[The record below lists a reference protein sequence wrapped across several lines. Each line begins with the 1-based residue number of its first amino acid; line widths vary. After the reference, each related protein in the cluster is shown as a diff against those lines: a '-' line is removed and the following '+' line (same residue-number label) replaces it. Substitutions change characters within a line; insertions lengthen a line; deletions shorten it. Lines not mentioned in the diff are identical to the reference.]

1 MLFGGFLRAFWL
13 SVILGGT
20 IQLAWG
26 QVIINELVA
35 TSSDRLLQRVPGA
48 YPRVGNTTPWQ
59 DIAYD
64 DSRWGLAAGPFGF
77 GTFSGVTI
85 ATDLA
90 AQLQYRAAS
99 LYLRKTFVATPEQA
113 ASGAA
118 MELRVRYNDGF
129 IAFLN
134 GVEIARRNMGNPGMF
149 AFHDQDA
156 LNPNLNTL
164 NMETIPVGN
173 ANTRLV
179 AGDNVLC
186 LQVHNHSASGANFL
200 IQADLQMAGGET
212 LADHQSFWKYFPG
225 LSEPSGGLL
234 DYGLYYAFVHQLSAV
249 AWTTRGF
256 DDADWPVSPGPVGIE
271 GANPPDYLLGTNL
284 YQQVYNITPTI
295 YSRLVFSLSP
305 EEAAAEAPL
314 RLTLDYDDGVIVY
327 LNGREVARRNVG
339 KPGVPTARTAVATSI
354 HDANGDQNGA
364 VTGREE
370 ILLLGSPKSLL
381 VAGDNVLA
389 VQLHNAAK
397 KDEDAIV
404 RVTLETTG
412 SNGRVLCQPTDI
424 VRFFVGTQEPSPAP
438 PQSDIGPIA
447 SVPDG
452 KNDWIELHN
461 SGSAEVS
468 FDGWALTDNASNP
481 QKWLFPGGTTIP
493 GGGFLLVL
501 ATGLDIGPAD
511 GATYL
516 HANFSLSA
524 SGEYLALIN
533 AEGQVV
539 SELSPTY
546 PVQNVFH
553 SYGRDTNGNWGFLAE
568 ATPGAP
574 NVGPAL
580 AAAPSAPEFSI
591 SGGFHD
597 APVSLVITSTT
608 AGADIYYTLDGS
620 EPNPGLRYTGPILIS
635 TNQVVRARAV
645 QDGAIPSATLTHT
658 YLIGVSAAKKSLPA
672 LCLGGDPVLT
682 YYGPNTSGGPAAG
695 EGIFA
700 IKGGV
705 YTNNEHWS
713 HGGDSTAF
721 SWPLQRG
728 RATEKPGTLEF
739 YPPNGDALR
748 TGVGVRLAGS
758 TDTRLRCRLTDA
770 ATAVF
775 NPWDW
780 KQKPSFNLFFRPE
793 WNVRPIDYPLF
804 GDLTVRRFKDVRLR
818 AGKNDPTNPFIR
830 DEYIRRI
837 FLAMGQKG
845 SAGIFTTVY
854 INGIFKG
861 YYNLCERLR
870 EGFMQEQY
878 HSTEAWDVQQLTA
891 FSSGDP
897 SHWNQTMAYIRSADL
912 TNTAN
917 YLQVRDYLDVDN
929 YIDYIILNAF
939 AATADWPNNNWVAA
953 RERSP
958 QGRWR
963 FYVWDAEGGFG
974 YYGHGVTYN
983 TFTNDLVISNPRTGW
998 YYPSSLY
1005 TLLRGSPEF
1014 RLRFADRVQ
1023 KHFFN
1028 DGCMVKTNLQ
1038 TLFFSLRDAINPIM
1052 RETTGTFVSESFYNV
1067 WIASDTRRINFF
1079 DQLREQGLWPD
1090 LLSPTASHYGGEVV
1104 SGMEVALNN
1113 PNNQGAI
1120 YFTTD
1125 GTDPRAPGG
1134 DIAGQLYGGPIT
1146 VSQAQTLRARVRDA
1160 AGDWSPEIVAEFITP
1175 PPVPIFQ
1182 PAGSGDWTQNDNWS
1196 SAPLAYPNR
1205 IGGTAIIPPGTGA
1218 DRDVN
1223 LRAPV
1228 TIGQIVFPQGNSL
1241 VRNRVRDRGTGNTLK
1256 FQNTHGPA
1264 RLEVGGWA
1272 EGYVE
1277 FEVAAGTTLQSDL
1290 QLHVTNLVGHAEHGA
1305 LRLRAGWFGAGG
1317 LIKSGPGVASL
1328 TGDGKIYTGA
1338 TQIEE
1343 GVLQVTQP
1351 ATPTASSNV
1360 IVRPGGQLRLISR
1373 NDTSGP
1379 RVYSFGGPLL
1389 LEGSGRSAAIPD
1401 QPALGR
1407 LGALRYDPGTQGNQ
1421 TTVVNALQLT
1431 GPAQLHVAGARN
1443 ILELAGVISGSYPI
1457 TKSGGGTLRLAANNQ
1472 AFTSSIQVTNGT
1484 LELAGSL
1491 GSPVNLAETGI
1502 LSGYGQVGQIS
1513 GSGVL
1518 WLKQSILQA
1527 EGVAVATHRFVFGKT
1542 GSPLYAQPAAAGNG
1556 LVVLPTAP
1564 TGLQALDVYLTTPLN
1579 SGDVLRGGY
1588 FVPFA
1593 VNLAE
1598 AMAAVPKRVFAPDPQ
1613 GDHIFDRQTWSLVT
1627 NAQFTSVSET
1637 ADFGQ
1642 GVVHGRILE
1651 VRIGGSPTTFATWQ
1665 AIAFPD
1671 PSALADPLVS
1681 GPGADPLGTGVPN
1694 LLRYALGLS
1703 LSDDPTGRTPQ
1714 FSGSATAPAIRFAFD
1729 AGCNDIAYVV
1739 EATGTL
1745 ADWSSARI
1753 LFDSRTDFPPVSAD
1767 GWISISDPAA
1777 AGTQQYYRLRVHLID
1792 GQ

>member
-1 MLFGGFLRAFWL
+1 MLSGGFFRALWL
-13 SVILGGT
+13 SMILGGMV
-20 IQLAWG
+20 QLSYG

-64 DSRWGLAAGPFGF
+64 DSRWSLAAGPFGF

-90 AQLQYRAAS
+90 AQLQNRAAS

-149 AFHDQDA
+149 AFHDQSA

-164 NMETIPVGN
+164 NMETIPVGS

-179 AGDNVLC
+179 TGDNVLC
-186 LQVHNHSASGANFL
+186 LQVHNHSTSGANFL

-225 LSEPSGGLL
+225 LSEPSGGVL

-256 DDADWPVSPGPVGIE
+256 DDTAWPVSPGPVGIE
-271 GANPPDYLLGTNL
+271 GATPPDYFLGTNL

-339 KPGVPTARTAVATSI
+339 KPGVPTAYTAVAMSV

-370 ILLLGSPKSLL
+370 VLLLGSPKSLL

-389 VQLHNAAK
+389 VQLHNVAK
-397 KDEDAIV
+397 KDEDAIA

-412 SNGRVLCQPTDI
+412 PNGRVLCRPTDA
-424 VRFFVGTQEPSPAP
+424 VRFFVGTREPSPAP
-438 PQSDIGPIA
+438 PQNNIGPIEE
-447 SVPDG
+447 VPDG

-461 SGSAEVS
+461 PGSAEVS
-468 FDGWALTDNASNP
+468 LDGWALTDNASNP
-481 QKWLFPGGTTIP
+481 QKWLFPSGTTIP

-501 ATGLDIGPAD
+501 ATGLDAGPAD

-524 SGEYLALIN
+524 SGEYLALVN
-533 AEGQVV
+533 AERQVV
-539 SELSPTY
+539 SELSPAY
-546 PVQNVFH
+546 PAQNVFH
-553 SYGRDTNGNWGFLAE
+553 SYGRDTNGNLGFLAE

-574 NVGPAL
+574 NAGRAL
-580 AAAPSAPEFSI
+580 AGAPSAPQFSV

-597 APVSLVITSTT
+597 GPVSLEITSTT
-608 AGADIYYTLDGS
+608 VGADVYYTLDGS

-658 YLIGVSAAKKSLPA
+658 YLIGASAAKKSLPA
-672 LCLGGDPVLT
+672 LCLGGDPELT

-705 YTNNEHWS
+705 YINNDVWS
-713 HGGDSTAF
+713 HGGDPAAF
-721 SWPLQRG
+721 NWPLLQG

-739 YPPNGDALR
+739 YPPTGDPLR
-748 TGVGVRLAGS
+748 TELGVRLSGS
-758 TDTRLRCRLTDA
+758 PFSRPRYRLTNA
-770 ATAVF
+770 ITAIF
-775 NPWDW
+775 DPMNW
-780 KQKPSFNLFFRPE
+780 KQKPSFNLYFRPE
-793 WNVRPIDYPLF
+793 WSDRPIEYPFF
-804 GDLTVRRFKDVRLR
+804 GDLTVNRFKDVRLR
-818 AGKNDPTNPFIR
+818 AGKNDIVNPFIW
-830 DEYIRRI
+830 DEFLRRI
-837 FLAMGQKG
+837 FRGTGQKG
-845 SAGIFTTVY
+845 SVGIFNSVY
-854 INGIFKG
+854 INGIYKG
-861 YYNLCERLR
+861 YFNLCERLR
-870 EGFMQEQY
+870 EGFMQE
-878 HSTEAWDVQQLTA
+878 HHNSTAPWDVQQVNE
-891 FSSGDP
+891 FSSGD
-897 SHWNQTMAYIRSADL
+897 SLHWQTTLAYIRSANL
-912 TNTAN
+912 TNTSS
-917 YLQVRDYLDVDN
+917 YLQVQDYLDIVN
-929 YIDYIILNAF
+929 YIDYIIVNAF
-939 AATADWPNNNWVAA
+939 AAMADWPGNNWVAA

-958 QGRWR
+958 QGQWR
-963 FYVWDAEGGFG
+963 FYMWDAECGFG
-974 YYGHGVTYN
+974 LSGRDVAYN
-983 TFTNDLVISNPRTGW
+983 TFTSDLVISNPKA
-998 YYPSSLY
+998 SSRHIPALY
-1005 TLLRGSPEF
+1005 TLLRNSPEF

-1052 RETTGTFVSESFYNV
+1052 RETTGTFISESLYNV

-1090 LLSPTASHYGGEVV
+1090 LLAPAASHYGGEVV
-1104 SGMEVALNN
+1104 SGMEVVLANSN
-1113 PNNQGAI
+1113 DRGVI

-1125 GTDPRAPGG
+1125 GTDPRAAGG
-1134 DIAGQLYGGPIT
+1134 DIAGQLYDGPIT
-1146 VSQAQTLRARVRDA
+1146 VSRAQTLRARVRDA
-1160 AGDWSPEIVAEFITP
+1160 AGDWSPEIVAEFVAP

-1182 PAGSGDWTQNDNWS
+1182 PVGSGDWTQNDNWS
-1196 SAPLAYPNR
+1196 SAPLAYPNH
-1205 IGGTAIIPPGTGA
+1205 IGGAAIIPPATGA

-1228 TIGQIVFPQGNSL
+1228 IIGQIVFPQESSP
-1241 VRNRVRDRGTGNTLK
+1241 VRNRVRDRGTGNTLQ
-1256 FQNTHGPA
+1256 FQNTNGLA

-1305 LRLRAGWFGAGG
+1305 LRLRAGWSGPGG

-1328 TGDGKIYTGA
+1328 TGDGKTYTGA

-1373 NDTSGP
+1373 NDTGGP
-1379 RVYSFGGPLL
+1379 RLYFFGGPLW

-1421 TTVVNALQLT
+1421 ATVVNALQLT

-1443 ILELAGVISGSYPI
+1443 VLELVGVISGSYPI
-1457 TKSGGGTLRLAANNQ
+1457 TKSGGGTLRLAANNY
-1472 AFTSSIQVTNGT
+1472 AFTSSIQITNGT

-1491 GSPVNLAETGI
+1491 GSPVNLADAGI
-1502 LSGYGQVGQIS
+1502 LSGYGHVGLIS

-1598 AMAAVPKRVFAPDPQ
+1598 AMATVPKRVFAPDPQ

-1703 LSDDPTGRTPQ
+1703 LSDDPAGRTPQ

-1753 LFDSRTDFPPVSAD
+1753 LFDSRTDYPPVSVD

-1777 AGTQQYYRLRVHLID
+1777 AGAQQYYRLRVHLID